1 MTREEVQYTR
11 YGEMLDLIACYRI
24 EKGNAL
30 PKKKEL
36 SFDEVIALK

>member
-11 YGEMLDLIACYRI
+11 YGEMLDLIACYNI

-36 SFDEVIALK
+36 SFDEVMALQ